1 MTEDQAFNFF
11 IGQLILEKTTLT
23 SDVLGEIDTLYPAN
37 DPTAGGPFHTGD
49 SLFDRAESWYT
60 DNMYLSP
67 RRLFFNKAAP
77 LSSQPFFA
85 YFFTEFIPTNSP
97 TLGGKLSL
105 CFQTSIIEEMIEDH
119 IQYSTARNSR

>member
-11 IGQLILEKTTLT
+11 IGQLILDNTTLT

-85 YFFTEFIPTNSP
+85 YFFTEFIPTNDP
-97 TLGGKLSL
+97 VMGGKSFVFRPR
-105 CFQTSIIEEMIEDH
+105 CSWF
-119 IQYSTARNSR
+119 N